1 MLIDY
6 TTSGQKNPEINKLK
20 NLPDP
25 EIKQIYHIILVI
37 RLYLHHLNYVGEET
51 KKCKNYIT
59 KTHADKTQ
67 TPHGAQQPL
76 AVNLAF
82 PAVLRTADQPRCN
95 EQHEENEIET
105 EFGLECIIKQGGDGK
120 QHEKCGYIHGQLQRL
135 LSIFISLQDN
145 EIHQYKR
152 NERKKT

>member
-25 EIKQIYHIILVI
+25 RIKQIYHKILVI
-37 RLYLHHLNYVGEET
+37 RLFLHHLNYVGEDT
-51 KKCKNYIT
+51 KKCEYDIPE
-59 KTHADKTQ
+59 THADKPE
-67 TPHGAQQPL
+67 TPHGAQQPFTI
-76 AVNLAF
+76 NLAF

-95 EQHEENEIET
+95 EQHEEYEIET
-105 EFGLECIIKQGGDGK
+105 EFGLEYIIKQGGDRK
-120 QHEKCGYIHGQLQRL
+120 QHKKCGDIHGQLQRL

-145 EIHQYKR
+145 EINQ
-152 NERKKT
+152 